1 MSKTQIVFILD
12 RSGSM
17 QMASADAVGG
27 FNAFMQEHRRIP
39 KGKRFTVIQFD
50 HEIQLLSNK
59 SKIKYIPDL
68 VNGFTYKP
76 RGNTALLD
84 AIGFG
89 IDVVEG
95 AEKAILVIYTDGME
109 NCSQNYTASTIK
121 TKLDGV
127 RAKGWEVLFL
137 ASGIKA
143 TEYATQFLN
152 IPTWK
157 TAVAGA
163 FGTASLYNET
173 QAYTVSGSS
182 GLRSSNGVSLQS
194 IVDSKGTVV

>member
-17 QMASADAVGG
+17 QSAALDAVGG
-27 FNAFMQEHRRIP
+27 FNAFMAEHRKLP
-39 KGKRFTVIQFD
+39 KGKRFTLIQFD
-50 HEIQLLSNK
+50 HEIQLLSSR

-89 IDVVEG
+89 IDTVAD

-109 NCSQNYTASTIK
+109 NCSKNYTVSTIK
-121 TKLDGV
+121 TKLDAA

-137 ASGIKA
+137 ASDIKA
-143 TEYATQFLN
+143 TEYAHTFLN
-152 IPTWK
+152 IPAWK
-157 TAVAGA
+157 TAVASAGA
-163 FGTASLYNET
+163 TASLYNET
-173 QAYTVSGSS
+173 QSYTTSGNA
-182 GLRSSNGVSLQS
+182 GMASNNNVSLQT
-194 IVDSKGTVV
+194 IVNKP